1 MMNGGEKNS
10 WSGPVSREA
19 DGDERVDTFEEHMA
33 KMGLE
38 NPDESVEK
46 IDDLEKERREK
57 IIDNAEKFYERMD
70 AVREL
75 LKYDDEDHP
84 EGRQEVLRRR
94 DLMVK
99 SFYEEQ
105 APLIIKDEKRR
116 KLWME
121 EIDSWGLDSASQSF
135 DKGDVCAEKCMEALA
150 LGEDIT
156 KVCEIIKDDFSRA
169 KYKSSLDPQIAF
181 NCIVNIVNY
190 ADRGEELADYLG
202 FSKIDWENDD
212 TGTINQLFEEVVRK
226 VGLEV
231 KPGPEELRNHWIEWR
246 RRKMLETKEKLE
258 TEVENL

>member
-1 MMNGGEKNS
+1 MNVNGGD
-10 WSGPVSREA
+10 WGDPVMPKTTKDEEA
-19 DGDERVDTFEEHMA
+19 QFQTFSEHMA
-33 KMGLE
+33 NEGLDKQ
-38 NPDESVEK
+38 DESAEK
-46 IDDLEKERREK
+46 IDDAEKERREK
-57 IIDNAEKFYERMD
+57 IINNAEEFYERMD

-75 LKYDDEDHP
+75 LKYDDKDHP

-94 DLMVK
+94 DLMIK

-121 EIDSWGLDSASQSF
+121 EIDRGLDGASQSF

-150 LGEDIT
+150 LGDDIT
-156 KVCEIIKDDFSRA
+156 KVCEIIKDDFSGA
-169 KYKSSLDPQIAF
+169 EYKSSSDPQVAF
-181 NCIVNIVNY
+181 NCITNIVNC

-212 TGTINQLFEEVVRK
+212 TGTINQSFEEVVGK

-231 KPGPEELRNHWIEWR
+231 EPEPEELRNYWIESR

-258 TEVENL
+258 TEVENS